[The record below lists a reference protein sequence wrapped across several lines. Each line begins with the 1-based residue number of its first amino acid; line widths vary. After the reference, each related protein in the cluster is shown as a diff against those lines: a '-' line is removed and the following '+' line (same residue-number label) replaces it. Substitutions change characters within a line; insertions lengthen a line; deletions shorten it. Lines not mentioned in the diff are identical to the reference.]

1 MWVVAACAATLRVTG
16 QAPHT
21 DREGH
26 KRLEAREKGV
36 DMRFP
41 APLSRIVVFGAAAI
55 ALPLHVDAQDAPA
68 PPRVADSVRVALS
81 LSGGISYGSY
91 QAGLNYALVDLIKR
105 RDLARLDFL
114 PAHRAAQLPS
124 EMSIAAATGASAGN
138 VNALISAL
146 EWCRTDL
153 PSPEESL
160 YWSTWVN
167 VGVTQLLPQ
176 VPYGVEGN
184 TTVSEDGAVAV
195 GDSAIFHRRFFKA
208 VPYVGIAERMAR
220 SDQLRPGEC
229 DVPVGIS
236 LTRLNPGYLLLGAP
250 GGDSLPVATQRYIT
264 VFQAE
269 KNGDHLAFSQPDE
282 AFFNA
287 DPSIGKWLVLEDSVS
302 VGPQT
307 VNGSS
312 ELDLETVLA
321 SVEAASAYP
330 IAFPPVELAFFSDD
344 SVCRR
349 LSLCRTQF
357 LDGGLFDNNPLAV
370 ALSILRHRY
379 GVEEADRRKIVYIDP
394 GRRRERIEPEEAAV
408 EPEASLGLGA
418 AAQMI
423 RGGIPA
429 ARQYEL
435 QSLARFLPPAEQAGL
450 SVTDRAYPVYG
461 ETLNAFGAFLGRPL
475 REHDFFVGVFDGFY
489 FFAREFVCSRESA
502 TGLYVKFN
510 EREECIEES
519 VRALVEG
526 HPELSPAGRA
536 VVDAAFE
543 HEFNARPTARRMED
557 VSQVELNRLRL
568 QRGLLAADTA
578 FLLPEDSI
586 ACESDDVFHKLA
598 CGQRLEEAAHR
609 FPDSVRSLADSI
621 ARLPTCSV
629 DSIAVRAIPAECLAE
644 PDFVQLM
651 RHPPDYLAGLTLKIL
666 RQLWRV
672 QNAYDPAETSGIE
685 NIVEIAEI
693 YYRSVIYPRYQRGVA
708 NPVGTVPSSGT
719 GTWVAQFLV
728 PYEVSALSQANGYRL
743 QGMWRPIT
751 WHVNAD
757 IALGFSGGMQ
767 YGFGAARGFQ
777 YEVRTGLYKKIPNAF
792 LTALE
797 VSGLGVYHCGPVT
810 LPWNCGAGA
819 EWRPGV
825 SLGVHIIGGK
835 LRVAPR
841 WIFGGSNSGLDPAQ
855 VSLGFSDVG
864 GLIYWTTR
872 LGVWNALKFW

>member
-1 MWVVAACAATLRVTG
+1 MSFRATVA
-16 QAPHT
+16 
-21 DREGH
+21 
-26 KRLEAREKGV
+26 
-36 DMRFP
+36 
-41 APLSRIVVFGAAAI
+41 RIVVFSAAAVVGP
-55 ALPLHVDAQDAPA
+55 LPVLGQDAPA
-68 PPRVADSVRVALS
+68 PPRVADAVRVALS

-91 QAGLNYALVDLIKR
+91 QAGVNYALVDLIKR
-105 RDLARLDFL
+105 HDLGRLDFL
-114 PAHRAAQLPS
+114 PAHRADQLPS

-160 YWSTWVN
+160 YWNTWVN

-184 TTVSEDGAVAV
+184 TTVAENGAVAV
-195 GDSAIFHRRFFKA
+195 GDSAVFHRRFFKA
-208 VPYVGIAERMAR
+208 VPYVGIEERMAR
-220 SDQLRPGEC
+220 SDQLRAGEC
-229 DVPVGIS
+229 TVPVGIS

-269 KNGDHLAFSQPDE
+269 KNGNHLAFSQPDE
-282 AFFNA
+282 EFFSG
-287 DPSIGKWLVLEDSVS
+287 DPSIGKWLVLGDSVS
-302 VGPQT
+302 NGSQT
-307 VNGSS
+307 ANGSS
-312 ELDLETVLA
+312 ELDLQTVLA

-370 ALSILRHRY
+370 ALALFRHRH
-379 GVEEADRRKIVYIDP
+379 GDEALNERRIIYIDP
-394 GRRRERIEPEEAAV
+394 GRRRVRFETEEEQD
-408 EPEASLGLGA
+408 EPEASLGLAA

-435 QSLARFLPPAEQAGL
+435 QSLARFLSPDEQASL
-450 SVTDRAYPVYG
+450 SVTDRRYPVYG

-475 REHDFFVGVFDGFY
+475 REHDFFVGLFDGFY
-489 FFAREFVCSRESA
+489 FFAREFVCSRA
-502 TGLYVKFN
+502 PTGFYVKSN
-510 EREECIEES
+510 ERGGCVEET

-526 HPELSPAGRA
+526 HPSLSAPGRV

-543 HEFNARPTARRMED
+543 HEFHKTPQAPRHHGISN
-557 VSQVELNRLRL
+557 VELNRQRL
-568 QRGLLAADTA
+568 QRGLLSADSA

-586 ACESDDVFHKLA
+586 SCESSDVFHRLA
-598 CGQRLEEAAHR
+598 CGQRLEEAALR
-609 FPDSVRSLADSI
+609 FPDSAKALADSI
-621 ARLPTCSV
+621 ARLPSCSV
-629 DSIAVRAIPAECLAE
+629 DSISVQAIPQECLAE
-644 PDFVQLM
+644 PDFVALM
-651 RHPPDYLAGLTLKIL
+651 RHPPDYLADLTLKIL

-685 NIVEIAEI
+685 NVVEIAEI
-693 YYRSVIYPRYQRGVA
+693 YYRSVIYPRYQRGLA

-719 GTWVAQFLV
+719 GTWMAQYLA

-751 WHVNAD
+751 WHANAD
-757 IALGFSGGMQ
+757 VAIGLSAGMQ

-792 LTALE
+792 LTAFE

-810 LPWNCGAGA
+810 LPWNCGTEA

-825 SLGVHIIGGK
+825 SLGIHIIGGK
-835 LRVAPR
+835 LRIAPR
-841 WIFGGSNSGLDPAQ
+841 WIFGGSNTGIDPAQ

-872 LGVWNALKFW
+872 LGVWNGLKFW